1 MTRGRIYKS
10 EVKAARDALLREGTN
25 PSLDAVRIALGNT
38 GSKSTIHRLM
48 KELEAEESDTGT
60 PTGALSDT
68 LAAVVGQLSGQLK
81 AEAEALVA
89 EGKERADALVSAAK
103 TEVAQLTTL
112 NREASDQI
120 QRLQLAMDAQA
131 TAIQHLEQAVR
142 ERDTAAVA
150 WEERVAGLE
159 RQLAEREA
167 HLVSIETKHG
177 QAREALEHFRQAAKE
192 QRELE
197 ARQHEQAVQ
206 ALQVELRRAT
216 ESVATKNDELLTLN
230 RDNARLTEQAGQH
243 DKDLREGRRALQ
255 AAQERAAEADALRQ
269 RNQTLE
275 QRVVQAT
282 ADLEGMRGE
291 QAAARAQW
299 DAERIALADAL
310 HDAKAQDERWGAIE
324 SMLASLQPRAGATPG
339 VLPSS

>member
-1 MTRGRIYKS
+1 MARGRIYKS

-48 KELEAEESDTGT
+48 KELEAEEADTST
-60 PTGALSDT
+60 PTQALSDT
-68 LAAVVGQLSGQLK
+68 LAAVVAQLSGQLK

-89 EGKERADALVSAAK
+89 EGRERADAAVSAAK
-103 TEVAQLTTL
+103 TEVAQLTTVH
-112 NREASDQI
+112 REASDQI
-120 QRLQLAMDAQA
+120 QRLQVAMDAQA
-131 TAIQHLEQAVR
+131 TTIQDLERAVR

-150 WEERVAGLE
+150 WQERVAGLE

-216 ESVATKNDELLTLN
+216 EALGTKNQELQALN

-243 DKDLREGRRALQ
+243 ARDLREARTALQ
-255 AAQERAAEADALRQ
+255 AATERGTEAERLRSTSEELETRVARLQNELLGLQRQQAEEREAWETERENHQVALRD
-269 RNQTLE
+269 
-275 QRVVQAT
+275 A
-282 ADLEGMRGE
+282 RG
-291 QAAARAQW
+291 QG
-299 DAERIALADAL
+299 ERLS
-310 HDAKAQDERWGAIE
+310 AIE
-324 SMLASLQPRAGATPG
+324 AVLATLQPRDAGAADARA
-339 VLPSS
+339 